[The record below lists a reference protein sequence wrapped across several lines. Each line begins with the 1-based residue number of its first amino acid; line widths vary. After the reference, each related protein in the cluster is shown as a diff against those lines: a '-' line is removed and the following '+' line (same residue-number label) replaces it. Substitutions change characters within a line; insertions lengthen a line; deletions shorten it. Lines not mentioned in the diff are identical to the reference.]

1 MQGRECKVTG
11 LFNTKLWTANTS
23 VYISRTQGPTI
34 NLNFVHSRHIIKI
47 LNLLHPLDYLVSHP
61 NTWLSMQALVARL
74 LEGSSV
80 GANNAIISGVLV
92 TVGDLARVVCMV
104 SFFLVKM
111 KCFLD
116 INFRV
121 VLLLVLCTTWFV
133 NFDCGRYYYRV
144 LHDVF
149 Y

>member
-1 MQGRECKVTG
+1 M
-11 LFNTKLWTANTS
+11 
-23 VYISRTQGPTI
+23 
-34 NLNFVHSRHIIKI
+34 
-47 LNLLHPLDYLVSHP
+47 
-61 NTWLSMQALVARL
+61 ARL

-116 INFRV
+116 ISFRA
-121 VLLLVLCTTWFV
+121 WFYCL
-133 NFDCGRYYYRV
+133 FCAQLG
-144 LHDVF
+144 L
-149 Y
+149 